1 MKLMEFDVNWRLRL
15 SGFVKLFMLATPMLL
30 NSAIV
35 LSSICL
41 ELGMFELTD
50 FTNKR
55 KRENGDN

>member
-41 ELGMFELTD
+41 ELEMIELTD

-55 KRENGDN
+55 KRKNGDN

>member
-41 ELGMFELTD
+41 ELGMIKLTD
-50 FTNKR
+50 LTIKR

>member
-1 MKLMEFDVNWRLRL
+1 MEFDVNWRLRL

-41 ELGMFELTD
+41 ELGMIKLTNL
-50 FTNKR
+50 TNKR
-55 KRENGDN
+55 KRENGDT